1 MYKPHLKQ
9 LIDEVRHELDPHH
22 AIDVDFFHRLAAQ
35 IHWIETLF
43 NKLYQD
49 HPGRTEYF
57 KALIK
62 RLFLLYQER
71 NDYLKNLDLER
82 EYNPEWHLSEGL
94 VGMSL
99 YVDHFCNNLYGL
111 KQKTGYLK
119 DLGINVVHLMPLL
132 KSPLENDG
140 GYAVS
145 NFREVDERFGTM
157 EALEDIARH
166 FHDNGM
172 LLVLDFV
179 MNHTAD
185 DHEWAK
191 KALAGNESFQ
201 DYYYMFDDRTIPDQF
216 DASMPEIF
224 PQSTP
229 GNFTYLEGIDQW
241 VMTVFHNYQWD
252 LNYTNP
258 QVFIEMLANL
268 IFLANKGADVIR
280 MDALA
285 FTWKEIGTESQNLPL
300 AHTINQL
307 MKACSQVI
315 APGILLLAE
324 AIVAPDEIVKYFG
337 EGDARGVECDMA
349 YNATLMALLWEAI
362 ATQDTRMLQKSM
374 KGLPDKPFGNTWI
387 NYLRCHDDIGLGFDD
402 KYLYQLGFDAKTHRN
417 FLVNYYSGNFPG
429 SMAMGTPFMHN
440 PKTGDARI
448 SGSLASLAGLEKALN
463 NDNKE
468 AIDVSIQKIIL
479 LHSIILSYGGLVML
493 YSGDEIGTTN
503 DYSYQNDPNKSYDNR
518 WLHRPIM
525 DWKKIKEIKMPGTV
539 EARIFHGLQK
549 LITIRKSAPEFA
561 DKNSIS
567 IEEIS
572 NNHVLCYLRWDMKG
586 RKTLVL
592 CNFSNHKQIVD
603 VEILYRCGF
612 DMIKGLIDRY
622 TTNEAYFFK
631 NHIQMNPYQF
641 YWLTNKT

>member
-1 MYKPHLKQ
+1 LYKPHLKQ
-9 LIDEVRHELDPHH
+9 LIDEVRHELDSHH
-22 AIDVDFFHRLAAQ
+22 TIDVDFFHRLAAQ
-35 IHWIETLF
+35 IQWIETLF

-49 HPGRTEYF
+49 HPKRTEYF
-57 KALIK
+57 RALIK

-71 NDYLKNLDLER
+71 NDYLKNLDLDR
-82 EYNPEWHLSEGL
+82 EYNPEWHLSERH

-99 YVDHFCNNLYGL
+99 YVDRFCNDLYGL

-119 DLGINVVHLMPLL
+119 DLGANVVHLMPLL

-145 NFREVDERFGTM
+145 NFREVDERIGTM

-166 FHDNGM
+166 YHDNGM

-201 DYYYMFDDRTIPDQF
+201 EYYYMFDDRTIPDQF

-224 PQSTP
+224 PQSAP
-229 GNFTYLEGIDQW
+229 GNFTYLESIDQW
-241 VMTVFHNYQWD
+241 VMTVFHSYQWD

-337 EGDARGVECDMA
+337 EGSAWGVECDVA
-349 YNATLMALLWEAI
+349 YNATLMALLWEAM

-374 KGLPDKPFGNTWI
+374 KGLPDKPYGSTWI

-417 FLVNYYSGNFPG
+417 FLVDYYSGNFPG
-429 SMAMGTPFMHN
+429 SMAMGAPFMHN

-463 NDNKE
+463 NDNQK
-468 AIDVSIQKIIL
+468 AIDLSIQKIIL

-518 WLHRPIM
+518 WLHRPVM
-525 DWKKIKEIKMPGTV
+525 DWKKIKQINRPGTV

-572 NNHVLCYLRWDMKG
+572 NNHVLCYLRWDLKG
-586 RKTLVL
+586 RKILVL
-592 CNFSNHKQIVD
+592 CNFSNQTQIVD

-612 DMIKGLIDRY
+612 DMINGLIDRY
-622 TTNEAYFFK
+622 TANEPYFSK